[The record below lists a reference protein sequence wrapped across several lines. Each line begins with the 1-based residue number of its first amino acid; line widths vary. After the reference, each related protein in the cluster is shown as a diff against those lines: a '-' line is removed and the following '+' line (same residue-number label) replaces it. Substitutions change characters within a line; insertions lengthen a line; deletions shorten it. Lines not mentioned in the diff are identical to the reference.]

1 MAQTSEMK
9 PIFLRLILALGL
21 YSAALAAQA
30 EIFIC
35 EVDDRAVFTQKKQ
48 GKNCTVSKMEGSAD
62 VSAEMAASAVP
73 EIVNLKDK
81 PGSAVPE
88 VSDVQVLLSEA
99 ENSVTNTADA
109 SNPKLDIRLRDGS
122 LLDAKSAKAKADEL
136 NRRAKI
142 VPAPVVMP
150 KPKVQLTRNQ
160 ILQNEIRNEQTALV
174 RAKAQLN
181 VAAKKGDQAKI
192 TRLTQAIR
200 DREANIRAI
209 RNEMG
214 R

>member
-1 MAQTSEMK
+1 MK
-9 PIFLRLILALGL
+9 PIFPRLLLALGL
-21 YSAALAAQA
+21 CSAVLAAQA

-35 EVDDRAVFTQKKQ
+35 EVDDHAVFTQKKQ
-48 GKNCTVSKMEGSAD
+48 GKNCSVSKMEGSAD
-62 VSAEMAASAVP
+62 VPAEVAASAVP
-73 EIVNLKDK
+73 EIVNLQERL
-81 PGSAVPE
+81 GAVASE
-88 VSDVQVLLSEA
+88 VDDIKILPSSGA
-99 ENSVTNTADA
+99 RSVTNTSDA
-109 SNPKLDIRLRDGS
+109 ANPRLDIRLRDGTM
-122 LLDAKSAKAKADEL
+122 LDEKSSKAKADEL

-142 VPAPVVMP
+142 VPAPIIMP
-150 KPKVQLTRNQ
+150 KPKVQLTRKQ

-181 VAAKKGDQAKI
+181 VATKKGDQAKI

-209 RNEMG
+209 QNEMG